1 MTLNKLTMNKTIIM
15 AATLMAMAMPAAAQT
30 PLGEAQ
36 VARVQQVVGAA
47 VPQHASFGPIK
58 VNSLTQSA
66 DTAIVDLNANFGNVP
81 FTESTISSLTSQVS
95 HITGCRNV
103 RFTIDGTGVD
113 SYLQDFDSHFKRKH
127 EPFVTP
133 ADKKNLFKKGLS
145 GNIIALWQ
153 SHGLYFE
160 PTLNRWEWQRGRLM
174 QTVEDMYTQSYVIPF
189 LNPMLE
195 NAGCYVWDARE
206 RDTHKACAVVDA
218 DGGLAQQGYNEQR
231 GGDQKWSKGEG
242 TGFAY
247 LQKAYRDF
255 ENPFTTG
262 TYRQVATTTDKRRL
276 ATATWDVDMPEAG
289 NFAVYVSYK
298 SLPNSATDA
307 RYTVNSLGGT
317 QSFVVNQR
325 MAGGVW
331 VYLGTFEF
339 AKGLNKAA
347 VTLTNLSKD
356 KNAVVTADAVKVGGG
371 TNLIERRPALPTE
384 ANKQL
389 AAKMGYTRF
398 LGNDSIDYKYVGAPD
413 YAWNTIGSRY
423 YLQWAGFPHEV
434 YSETGGLND
443 YNDDY
448 RSRGLWV
455 NWLAGG
461 SEVLPGQPGLNVPV
475 DLSFCLHTDAG
486 VTMNDSI
493 IGTLGIYCTKS
504 GDKYFSNYADGTP
517 RMLSRRLT
525 DMVLTEACHDVRAK
539 WEPRWTRRGMRD
551 ASYFE
556 ARVPEVPA
564 LLLEFLSHQNFA
576 DMKYGLD
583 PGFRFDVSRAL
594 YKGMLKFI
602 AARDHRDYV
611 VQPLP
616 VNSFSITPAFTDGYY
631 MLTWQPTVDTLTEN
645 ADAKSYLI
653 QEQVAEGG
661 GFRTIAEVKKAQ
673 YMAEVPADGL
683 VHSFRVI
690 AQNEGGRS
698 FPSEVLSCGKPKGQS
713 QGTVMVVNGFTR
725 ISGPDWFEADE
736 IAGFLDAKDHGVP
749 YMQQINYVGPQY
761 EFRRNLE
768 WRDDDA
774 GGFGASR
781 ATGERQ
787 LVAGNTFNYPA
798 LHGQS
803 ILQAGYSFVSS
814 SVKAVESGAVSLSD
828 YKVLDLVL
836 GKQKEIPTG
845 SGAKPARFKAFT
857 PALRDVL
864 SRYTA
869 AGGNV
874 LATGAYV
881 GTDIWDNQSGKVD
894 AAEVSFAS
902 RVLGYKWLVG
912 QATALGRAVTVP
924 SRRHALADG
933 LELDFYTKLNP
944 SFYAVESPDAI
955 EPADASADV
964 IVRYGENQIPAGVA
978 SVRSAYR
985 TVVLGFPFE
994 TIKSAEARN
1003 AFMAHVLSFFAEK

>member
-1 MTLNKLTMNKTIIM
+1 MNNRIKW
-15 AATLMAMAMPAAAQT
+15 AVVVVAMGFACLGAAAQSGFT
-30 PLGEAQ
+30 DAQ
-36 VARVQQVVGAA
+36 LARVQRVVSQA
-47 VPQHASFGPIK
+47 VPEHANFGAVK
-58 VNSLTQSA
+58 VQSLTMSA
-66 DTAIVDLNANFGNVP
+66 DTVVVDLNQNFGNVP
-81 FTESTISSLTSQVS
+81 FTEASIGQMSSQVRSALGLGPVKFTIQGTDISSYFQS
-95 HITGCRNV
+95 
-103 RFTIDGTGVD
+103 
-113 SYLQDFDSHFKRKH
+113 FDSHFKRKH
-127 EPFVTP
+127 EPFVSP
-133 ADKKNLFKKGLS
+133 ADEKAQFNKGLS

-160 PTLNRWEWQRGRLM
+160 PTLNRWEWQRGRLL

-218 DGGLAQQGYNEQR
+218 DGGLAQAGYREQR
-231 GGDQKWSKGEG
+231 GGDQKWSKGSG
-242 TGFAY
+242 SGFAY

-262 TYRQVATTTDKRRL
+262 TYRQVATTTDKRRV
-276 ATATWDVDMPEAG
+276 ATATWDVDMPESG

-298 SLPNSATDA
+298 SLPGSATDA
-307 RYTVNSLGGT
+307 HYTVNSLGGKHT
-317 QSFVVNQR
+317 FIVNQR

-347 VTLTNLSKD
+347 VTLTNLSQD

-389 AAKMGYTRF
+389 AADLGYTRY
-398 LGNDSIDYKYVGAPD
+398 LGSDSIDYKYIGAPD

-423 YLQWAGFPHEV
+423 YLQWAGFPKEV
-434 YSETGGLND
+434 YSQTGGLND

-461 SEVLPGQPGLNVPV
+461 SEVLPGKPGLNVPV

-486 VTMNDSI
+486 TTLNDSI

-551 ASYFE
+551 ASYYE

-616 VNSFSITPAFTDGYY
+616 VNSFAITPAFTDGYY
-631 MLTWQPTVDTLTEN
+631 MLTWQPTVDSLTSN
-645 ADAKSYLI
+645 ADAKSYLV
-653 QEQVAEGG
+653 QEQVADG
-661 GFRTIAEVKKAQ
+661 GFRTIAEVKKTQ

-683 VHSFRVI
+683 VHSYRII

-698 FPSEVLSCGKPKGQS
+698 FASEVLSCGKPKGHS
-713 QGTVMVVNGFTR
+713 NGTVMVVNGFTR
-725 ISGPDWFEADE
+725 ISGPDWFDAGK
-736 IAGFLDAKDHGVP
+736 IAGFLDTKDHGVP
-749 YMQQINYVGPQY
+749 YMQQINYVGAQY
-761 EFRRNLE
+761 EFRRALE

-787 LVAGNTFNYPA
+787 VVAGNTFNYPA

-803 ILQAGYSFVSS
+803 ILQAGYSFVSAS
-814 SVKAVESGAVSLSD
+814 AKAVEDNAVSLSD
-828 YKVLDLVL
+828 YKVLDLIL

-857 PALRDVL
+857 PALREAL
-864 SRYTA
+864 SRFTA
-869 AGGNV
+869 AGGSV
-874 LATGAYV
+874 LVTGAYV
-881 GTDIWDNQSGKVD
+881 GTDIWDNYSGQVNAD
-894 AAEVSFAS
+894 EVNFAKQ
-902 RVLGYKWLVG
+902 VLGFKWLVG
-912 QATALGRAVTVP
+912 QATAEGRAVTVP
-924 SRRHALADG
+924 SRRHAIADG
-933 LELDFYTKLNP
+933 QELDFYTKLNP
-944 SFYAVESPDAI
+944 DFYAVESPDAI
-955 EPADASADV
+955 EPADLRSDV

-978 SVRSAYR
+978 SVHSGYR

-994 TIKSAEARN
+994 TVKDADARN